1 MMPDDEI
8 ILTTSQ
14 FLQVEKLSLL
24 GAMLAGITHEIN
36 NPLNFVSMAK
46 DSLKDELSDL
56 DSTLRV
62 LTEDPEAHE
71 MRAQFEKKFESLYK
85 LISDIELGLNKVS
98 TINSS
103 MRNYARFDQT
113 IDQTVSLSEIL
124 EETEIILANKL
135 KRWTYSKYLDP
146 NLPNISCNRSQISQ
160 VVANLISNACDS
172 LAELK
177 LADKSFKGALRTK
190 ISLIDNKKI
199 RIEVED
205 NGSGINDEVLNKIFE
220 PFFTTKSKSDGM
232 GLGLTISL
240 NIVKNHQGSIQC
252 ISSKDLGGA
261 NFIVE
266 LPTTQIIE

>member
-1 MMPDDEI
+1 MPDDEI

-46 DSLKDELSDL
+46 DSLKDEISDL
-56 DSTLRV
+56 DSTLKI
-62 LTEDPEAHE
+62 LTEDPEAAE
-71 MRAQFEKKFESLYK
+71 MRIQFEKKFESLYK

-113 IDQTVSLSEIL
+113 IDQSVNIREII

-135 KRWTYSKYLDP
+135 KRWSYSKYIDSD
-146 NLPNISCNRSQISQ
+146 LPFISCNRSQISQ
-160 VVANLISNACDS
+160 VIANLISNACDS
-172 LAELK
+172 LSEMKLK
-177 LADKSFKGALRTK
+177 DKSFKGILKTK
-190 ISLIDNKKI
+190 ISLFSEKKI

-205 NGSGINDEVLNKIFE
+205 NGTGLKTEIQDKIFE
-220 PFFTTKSKSDGM
+220 PFFTTKSKSEGM

-240 NIVKNHQGSIQC
+240 NIVKNHQGTIQST
-252 ISSKDLGGA
+252 ISDDLGGA
-261 NFIVE
+261 KFIVE
-266 LPTTQIIE
+266 LPITQII

>member
-1 MMPDDEI
+1 MPDDEI

-46 DSLKDELSDL
+46 DNLKDELSDL
-56 DSTLRV
+56 DSTLKV
-62 LTEDPEAHE
+62 LTEDPEAYE
-71 MRAQFEKKFESLYK
+71 LRVQFEKKFESLYK

-98 TINSS
+98 TINTS

-113 IDQTVSLSEIL
+113 IDPTVNLKEIL
-124 EETEIILANKL
+124 DETEIILSNKL
-135 KRWTYSKYLDP
+135 KRWSYSKYIDP

-172 LAELK
+172 LAEVK
-177 LADKSFKGALRTK
+177 LTDKSFKGVLRTK
-190 ISLIDNKKI
+190 ISLINNKKI

-205 NGSGINDEVLNKIFE
+205 NGSGIKNEIKNKVFE
-220 PFFTTKSKSDGM
+220 PFFTTKSKSEGM

-252 ISSKDLGGA
+252 ISSSDLGGA
-261 NFIVE
+261 NFIIE
-266 LPTTQIIE
+266 LPITQIKG